1 MIYAYSDTGVL
12 CPSCQV
18 LAIWTETDT
27 PNVQVTTF
35 ARVLIRQHAK
45 TRQRLIL
52 RWGNWCRLPCFGASL
67 DIEDLRDTIAPSGQ
81 VLAISREAYAAN
93 NTAVKSALLSPRQ

>member
-1 MIYAYSDTGVL
+1 MAVEDLRNALLLNVPNLAKSQSAQYRSKPIIYAYSDTSVL

-27 PNVQVTTF
+27 PNVQVATF

-45 TRQRLIL
+45 TGQRL
-52 RWGNWCRLPCFGASL
+52 
-67 DIEDLRDTIAPSGQ
+67 
-81 VLAISREAYAAN
+81 V
-93 NTAVKSALLSPRQ
+93 